1 MSTATEMRD
10 LYVAAETAV
19 LKGQSYRMGERMLTL
34 ADLEQIRAGRREW
47 EGRVALEAAAAGNSG
62 GPLGVSF
69 ASFRS
74 VR

>member
-47 EGRVALEAAAAGNSG
+47 EGRVALEAAAGSAGG
-62 GPLGVSF
+62 TLGISF

>member
-10 LYVAAETAV
+10 MYVAAEAAV
-19 LKGQSYRMGERMLTL
+19 LKGQSYRFGERMLTL

-47 EGRVALEAAAAGNSG
+47 EGRVAMEAAAASAS

>member
-10 LYVAAETAV
+10 LYIAAETAV

-47 EGRVALEAAAAGNSG
+47 EGRAAVEAAAGAASG
-62 GPLGVSF
+62 PVGISY
-69 ASFRS
+69 ANFRS
-74 VR
+74 AR